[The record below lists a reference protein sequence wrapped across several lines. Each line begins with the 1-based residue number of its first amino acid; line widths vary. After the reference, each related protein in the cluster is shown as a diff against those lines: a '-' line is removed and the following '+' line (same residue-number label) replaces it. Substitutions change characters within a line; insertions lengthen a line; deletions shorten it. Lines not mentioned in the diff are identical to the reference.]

1 MHTVI
6 SAVIAYCVLLLTVR
20 VLSRRP
26 GAQLTP
32 FEFVLVFLVGG
43 VVILATVKDDRSI
56 TNCFCGILTVGLM
69 HRFVANVRQR
79 HPRIAAWLDGTPLV
93 LLEKGKWQSE
103 VMNRMRLQDDDVM
116 ASARTKGIKTLD
128 QIEYAILERNG
139 QISVIK
145 RKDE

>member
-1 MHTVI
+1 MHTVV
-6 SAVIAYCVLLLTVR
+6 SAVIAYIVLLLTVR

-43 VVILATVKDDRSI
+43 VVILATVGDDRSM

-69 HRFVANVRQR
+69 HRLVADTRQR

-93 LLEKGKWQSE
+93 LLKNGEWQTE
-103 VMNRMRLQDDDVM
+103 VMKRMRLEDVDVM
-116 ASARTKGIKTLD
+116 ASARTKGVKTLE

-139 QISVIK
+139 VINVIK
-145 RKDE
+145 RKD